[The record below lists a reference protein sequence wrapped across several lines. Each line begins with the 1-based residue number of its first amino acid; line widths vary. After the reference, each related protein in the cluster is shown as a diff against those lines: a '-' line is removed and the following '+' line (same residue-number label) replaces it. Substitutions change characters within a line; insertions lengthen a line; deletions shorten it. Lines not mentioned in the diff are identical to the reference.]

1 MAMDSINGDEDIPWM
16 LGVFDVH
23 NHVQQDS
30 ALVTGREEEQL
41 EQVRTR
47 WLALMGYN
55 RVGWNTLESLLQLP
69 KARHRIVVGFGI
81 HPWAVE
87 CTLGEARDSW
97 IKRVQGSDLD
107 GLIPQCDNDILA
119 ACQGLEWYQDLVRL
133 LNTYPNAIVG
143 EIGLD
148 RMAVNRNTGQRYD
161 YRLQWLFFRVQWD
174 LAVKLHRPVS
184 LHCVRAAT
192 TFVAF
197 IQQRVREWQ
206 QQSRGQRR
214 SDKIALSDQFFP
226 TAIMLHSYSGS
237 TEVLRQIYAL
247 PDAVSRRIFVS
258 FSETINQR
266 SPQIGERIQAVPADR
281 LLVETDL
288 SRLNQVDV
296 TISKVIRRVAIVR
309 QWTITQVIET
319 TTANAHR
326 FYSMG
331 GIGGTSSKVE
341 DCQ

>member
-1 MAMDSINGDEDIPWM
+1 MDSLNGDEDLPWT

-23 NHVQQDS
+23 NHAQQDP
-30 ALVTGREEEQL
+30 ALVTGKEEERL

-47 WLALMGYN
+47 WLALMGFN
-55 RVGWNTLESLLQLP
+55 RAGWNTLETLLQLP
-69 KARHRIVVGFGI
+69 KTQRRIAVGFGI

-87 CTLGEARDSW
+87 QTLGGMRDSW
-97 IKRVQGSDLD
+97 VKRVQGSDLE
-107 GLIPQCDNDILA
+107 GLIPQCDKDTLA
-119 ACQGLEWYQDLVRL
+119 ACQGLDWYQDLVRL

-148 RMAVNRNTGQRYD
+148 RMAMNRATGQPYD

-174 LAVKLHRPVS
+174 LAVQLHRPVS

-197 IQQRVREWQ
+197 FQQIVREWRQ
-206 QQSRGQRR
+206 RSRGQRR

-237 TEVLRQIYAL
+237 TEVLNQIYAL
-247 PDAVSRRIFVS
+247 PDAVSRRVFVS

-266 SPQIGERIQAVPADR
+266 SPQVGERIQVVPADR

-288 SRLNQVDV
+288 SRLDQIDA
-296 TISKVIRRVAIVR
+296 TMSKVIRRVAAVR
-309 QWTITQVIET
+309 QWSIAQVIET

-326 FYSMG
+326 FY
-331 GIGGTSSKVE
+331 GTAIDSR
-341 DCQ
+341 DQL